1 MCTIYKD
8 WDINTQNNP
17 RLENVFRPCWAML
30 FKTSAWSVCG
40 APLGSTQHRASPQS
54 SPTYS
59 GSLFPSNTIRVELVF
74 IDKWDGSAS
83 ALLPLSDQAKE
94 AHAFAGNRTMP
105 GWDLASATRRGER
118 ARGQTLSSGEVRNV
132 AGGIKYQ
139 LIGISNGRRFRD
151 SRFSPV
157 CVVVETGRMGHAW
170 FRCRLGTQDGCI
182 LVMYWI
188 FHVRLTDWK
197 VGGIVEVPV
206 GGVLKVSRD
215 DKG

>member
-1 MCTIYKD
+1 
-8 WDINTQNNP
+8 
-17 RLENVFRPCWAML
+17 
-30 FKTSAWSVCG
+30 
-40 APLGSTQHRASPQS
+40 
-54 SPTYS
+54 
-59 GSLFPSNTIRVELVF
+59 
-74 IDKWDGSAS
+74 
-83 ALLPLSDQAKE
+83 
-94 AHAFAGNRTMP
+94 MP
-105 GWDLASATRRGER
+105 GWDLASATRRGVR

-139 LIGISNGRRFRD
+139 LIGISNGRGFRG

-215 DKG
+215 DKGQNTRATDKSCIHDFIHGKVEDHARRFRRPGLPQQEAVRFRQPRRQSPRGEL